1 LFQES
6 QRKQKRN
13 KMAAKN
19 RNKAVKQSRKNTK
32 SWMYYSPRVLTIIF
46 ILFISMFALDVFG
59 NNYTFWQTVQGLFMH
74 LIPSMI
80 MIVFLII
87 AWKREWVGAVG
98 FFLFALI
105 YIGMIVRRPLEGY
118 MLSYSLII
126 AGPSIIVGILWWL
139 NWAEKK

>member
-1 LFQES
+1 
-6 QRKQKRN
+6 
-13 KMAAKN
+13 MAAKN

>member
-1 LFQES
+1 
-6 QRKQKRN
+6 
-13 KMAAKN
+13 MAAKKKN
-19 RNKAVKQSRKNTK
+19 RNKAVKKIQKNAR
-32 SWMYYSPRVLTIIF
+32 SWIYWSPRILTIVF

-59 NNYTFWQTVQGLFMH
+59 NNYTLWQTVQGLFMH

-80 MIVFLII
+80 LTVFLII

-98 FFLFALI
+98 FFLFALV

-126 AGPSIIVGILWWL
+126 AGPSIVVGILWWL